1 MLAIGFAGGIPEH
14 WLSLAC
20 ERRAAAVCWQAEP
33 IVRKLDCR
41 AIFLR
46 RPCVPRLRLI
56 PAPPFRSRALSTL
69 RALVCIGHPS
79 YTSQVRLPTLLS
91 AVLHR
96 ADTRDRVHGRIAHD
110 A

>member
-1 MLAIGFAGGIPEH
+1 MCAH
-14 WLSLAC
+14 
-20 ERRAAAVCWQAEP
+20 AVCVGWQAEP
-33 IVRKLDCR
+33 IMSKLDSGD
-41 AIFLR
+41 AS
-46 RPCVPRLRLI
+46 CVRSLPLI

-91 AVLHR
+91 AVLRR
-96 ADTRDRVHGRIAHD
+96 ADTRDRLHGRIAQD